1 MFNIRI
7 AFLKIEMHQR
17 GGAGAISWKGKYYN
31 GKNDHVSD
39 GYPSD
44 SYDNSGCLCEYDGI
58 QVNIP

>member
-1 MFNIRI
+1 
-7 AFLKIEMHQR
+7 MHQR

-31 GKNDHVSD
+31 GKNDHVPD

-58 QVNIP
+58 QVNKA